1 MLFSYGAV
9 GPDRRFQK
17 HDTAEGGKAGF
28 ELKEKQGQSP
38 ALLAGGR
45 GFA

>member
-1 MLFSYGAV
+1 V

-28 ELKEKQGQSP
+28 ELKEKLGQSE
-38 ALLAGGR
+38 AIADVQLQG
-45 GFA
+45 